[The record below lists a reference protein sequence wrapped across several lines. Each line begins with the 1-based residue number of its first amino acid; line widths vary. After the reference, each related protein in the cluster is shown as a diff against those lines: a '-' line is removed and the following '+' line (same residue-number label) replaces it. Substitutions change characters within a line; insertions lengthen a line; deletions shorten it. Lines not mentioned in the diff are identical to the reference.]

1 LKEHSFKDG
10 SSVLPKILTNFL
22 TDKIFR
28 DLKKG
33 KNGAKGMS
41 LKDAAHTIT
50 TRKKCRDPEINWK
63 GD

>member
-10 SSVLPKILTNFL
+10 SSVLLKILTNFL
-22 TDKIFR
+22 TDKFLRI
-28 DLKKG
+28 KKKR

-50 TRKKCRDPEINWK
+50 TRKKCRDPDINFR

>member
-1 LKEHSFKDG
+1 MT
-10 SSVLPKILTNFL
+10 SS
-22 TDKIFR
+22 DK
-28 DLKKG
+28 LNQNPTEKKG

-63 GD
+63 GV

>member
-10 SSVLPKILTNFL
+10 SSALPKILTNFL
-22 TDKIFR
+22 PDKIFA
-28 DLKKG
+28 DY
-33 KNGAKGMS
+33 KNVRTGLKGMS

-50 TRKKCRDPEINWK
+50 TRKKCRDPDINFR